1 MDAATL
7 AFLMYLDEGL
17 VKNLSSLY
25 LSGYINIRTTKLIQ
39 DRTITGKTGFDN
51 KERNYGE
58 DRSYEERREGY
69 KNNNCAQLDSFD
81 FCNNTSGDV
90 EDKEYIRREEE
101 FQRIYTSFT
110 LHSEIFTS
118 LESQNVVKHFDNR
131 TINAGEV
138 SEGDYV
144 RIQGDLT
151 TENINTYLDTLL
163 TAFNA
168 YGCENLNKLINLKN
182 ENIMNFTCMNNILT
196 HLNDILNKNATE
208 DMILMCGNTPVVV
221 NVNDNYFMNN
231 NSYIFDKVECPC
243 TIFGKVIKVAPCGDN
258 VNLLRKTAQE
268 TFYEK
273 ILNECIGYCDL
284 LNANGIIMPEMPRL
298 KCAGISLVIVP
309 VSIQM

>member
-7 AFLMYLDEGL
+7 ALLMYLDEGL

-51 KERNYGE
+51 RERNYGE
-58 DRSYEERREGY
+58 DRSFEEERQGY
-69 KNNNCAQLDSFD
+69 RNNNCTKLDSFD
-81 FCNNTSGDV
+81 FSNNTSGDV
-90 EDKEYIRREEE
+90 EDREYLRREEE
-101 FQRIYTSFT
+101 VQKIYTTFT
-110 LHSEIFTS
+110 LHSEIFSS
-118 LESQNVVKHFDNR
+118 LDSQNIVKYFDDR

-144 RIQGDLT
+144 KIRGNLT

-163 TAFNA
+163 TAFNC
-168 YGCENLNKLINLKN
+168 YGCENLNKLISLKN
-182 ENIMNFTCMNNILT
+182 EDIMNFTTMNNILS
-196 HLNDILNKNATE
+196 HLNDILNKNSTE
-208 DMILMCGNTPVVV
+208 DMILTCGDTPVVV
-221 NVNDNYFMNN
+221 NVNDNYFMNT

-243 TIFGKVIKVAPCGDN
+243 TIFGKVIKVAPCGDS

-268 TFYEK
+268 NFYEK
-273 ILNECIGYCDL
+273 ILNQCIGYCNL
-284 LNANGIIMPEMPRL
+284 LNSNGIIMPEMPRL
-298 KCAGISLVIVP
+298 KCEGISLVVVP